1 MKSYLFTTI
10 FSFVILVST
19 AQKAPAPG
27 DFSNPTIF
35 VGSVVTDL
43 AKSVDFYT
51 NIIGMTK
58 TSSFSVDGVKA
69 KELGLTDGRSIDVTV
84 LKLEDSQQ
92 ANEWK
97 LMSFGTKPGHKK
109 PNYLH
114 DDTGMQ
120 YITILV
126 NHLNPVM
133 ERIEKNNIK
142 ILSGKPSTLSEGRF
156 FVLVQDPDGTFIELI
171 GPK

>member
-1 MKSYLFTTI
+1 MKNLSLSI
-10 FSFVILVST
+10 VFVVFAMFST
-19 AQKAPAPG
+19 AQKTPVANE
-27 DFSNPTIF
+27 FSNPTIF

-43 AKSVDFYT
+43 EKSVDFYT

-58 TSSFSVDGVKA
+58 TGEFSVDGAKA
-69 KELGLTDGRSIDVTV
+69 KDLGLTDGRSIDVTV
-84 LKLEDSQQ
+84 LKLEDSPQ

-126 NHLNPVM
+126 NHLTPIIK
-133 ERIEKNNIK
+133 RLDKNNIK
-142 ILSGKPSTLSEGRF
+142 ILSSKPSKLGEGRF
-156 FVLVQDPDGTFIELI
+156 FILVQDPDGTFIELI
-171 GPK
+171 GAM

>member
-1 MKSYLFTTI
+1 MKSYLFTII
-10 FSFVILVST
+10 FSFVMLVST

-58 TSSFSVDGVKA
+58 TGAFSVDGVKA

-84 LKLEDSQQ
+84 LKLEDSPQ

-97 LMSFGTKPGHKK
+97 LMSFGTKPGHKTPK
-109 PNYLH
+109 YLH

-126 NHLNPVM
+126 NHLTPVM

-142 ILSGKPSTLSEGRF
+142 ILSGKPSDLGEGRF
-156 FVLVQDPDGTFIELI
+156 FILVQDPDGTFVELI

>member
-1 MKSYLFTTI
+1 MKSYLFTI
-10 FSFVILVST
+10 FFSFVMLVST

-27 DFSNPTIF
+27 EFSNPTIF

-58 TSSFSVDGVKA
+58 TGAFSVDGAKA

-84 LKLEDSQQ
+84 LKLVDSPQ

-109 PNYLH
+109 PKYLH

-126 NHLNPVM
+126 NHLTPVM

-142 ILSGKPSTLSEGRF
+142 ILSGKPSELGEGRF
-156 FVLVQDPDGTFIELI
+156 FILVQDPDGTFVELI

>member
-1 MKSYLFTTI
+1 MKKL
-10 FSFVILVST
+10 LVSIVFIVFGVASH
-19 AQKAPAPG
+19 AQKSPVPG
-27 DFSNPTIF
+27 EFSNPTIF

-58 TSSFSVDGVKA
+58 TGEFSVDGTKS

-84 LKLEDSQQ
+84 LKLEDSPQ

-126 NHLNPVM
+126 NHLEPIM
-133 ERIEKNNIK
+133 KRIEKNNIK
-142 ILSGKPSTLSEGRF
+142 ILSGKPSDLGEGRKF
-156 FVLVQDPDGTFIELI
+156 ILVQDPDGTFIELI
-171 GPK
+171 GAM

>member
-1 MKSYLFTTI
+1 MKTYFLSFI
-10 FSFVILVST
+10 FISFVFISN
-19 AQKAPAPG
+19 AQKEPATG
-27 DFSNPTIF
+27 EFSNPTIF

-51 NIIGMTK
+51 NIIGMKK
-58 TSSFSVDGVKA
+58 TGAFSVDGEKA
-69 KELGLTDGRSIDVTV
+69 KGLGLTDGRPIDVTV
-84 LKLEDSQQ
+84 LKLEDSPQ

-97 LMSFGTKPGHKK
+97 LMSFGTKPGHKTPK
-109 PNYLH
+109 YLH

-126 NHLNPVM
+126 NHLEPVM
-133 ERIEKNNIK
+133 KRIEKNNVK
-142 ILSGKPSTLSEGRF
+142 ILSGKPSKLDENRF
-156 FVLVQDPDGTFIELI
+156 FILVQDPDGTFIELI

>member
-1 MKSYLFTTI
+1 MKNFL
-10 FSFVILVST
+10 LVVVFIAIAMVSG
-19 AQKAPAPG
+19 AQKAPAENE
-27 DFSNPTIF
+27 FSNPTIF

-58 TSSFSVDGVKA
+58 TGAFSVDGAKG
-69 KELGLTDGRSIDVTV
+69 KELGLTDGRPIDVTV
-84 LKLEDSQQ
+84 LKLEDSPQ

-109 PNYLH
+109 PTYLH

-126 NHLNPVM
+126 NHLNPII

-142 ILSGKPSTLSEGRF
+142 ILSGKPSDLGEGRF
-156 FVLVQDPDGTFIELI
+156 FILIQDPDGTFVELI
-171 GPK
+171 GPR

>member
-1 MKSYLFTTI
+1 MKNLFLLLVFVAFTTI
-10 FSFVILVST
+10 SF

-27 DFSNPTIF
+27 EFSNPTIF

-43 AKSVDFYT
+43 EKSVDFYT

-58 TSSFSVDGVKA
+58 TGAFSVDGVKS
-69 KELGLTDGRSIDVTV
+69 KELGLTDGRPIDVTV
-84 LKLEDSQQ
+84 LKLEDSPQ

-109 PNYLH
+109 PKYIH

-126 NHLNPVM
+126 NHLNPII
-133 ERIEKNNIK
+133 ERIEKNNIQ
-142 ILSGKPSTLSEGRF
+142 ILSGKPSDLGEGRF
-156 FVLVQDPDGTFIELI
+156 FILVQDPDGTFVELI

>member
-1 MKSYLFTTI
+1 MKSYLFTII
-10 FSFVILVST
+10 FSFVMLVST
-19 AQKAPAPG
+19 AQKAPLPEE
-27 DFSNPTIF
+27 FSNPTIF

-58 TSSFSVDGVKA
+58 TGAFSVDGVKG

-84 LKLEDSQQ
+84 LKLEDSPQ

-126 NHLNPVM
+126 NHLTPVM

-142 ILSGKPSTLSEGRF
+142 ILSGKPSELSEGRF
-156 FVLVQDPDGTFIELI
+156 FILVQDPDGTFIELI

>member
-1 MKSYLFTTI
+1 MKKF
-10 FSFVILVST
+10 LVSIVFIAFAFVSN
-19 AQKAPAPG
+19 AQNTPVPG
-27 DFSNPTIF
+27 EFSNPTIF

-51 NIIGMTK
+51 KIIGMTK
-58 TSSFSVDGVKA
+58 TGEFSVDGPKA
-69 KELGLTDGRSIDVTV
+69 KELGLTDGRKVDVTV
-84 LKLEDSQQ
+84 LKLEDSPQ

-126 NHLNPVM
+126 NHLEPIIK
-133 ERIEKNNIK
+133 RIEKNNIK
-142 ILSGKPSTLSEGRF
+142 ILSGKPSDLGGGRLF
-156 FVLVQDPDGTFIELI
+156 ILVQDPDGTFIELI
-171 GPK
+171 GAM

>member
-1 MKSYLFTTI
+1 MKNFLLVVV
-10 FSFVILVST
+10 FVAIAMVSN
-19 AQKAPAPG
+19 AQKAPAPNE
-27 DFSNPTIF
+27 FSNPTIF

-51 NIIGMTK
+51 NVIGMTK
-58 TSSFSVDGVKA
+58 TSTFPVDGTKA
-69 KELGLTDGRSIDVTV
+69 KELGLTDGRSVDVTV
-84 LKLEDSQQ
+84 LKLVDSPQ

-109 PNYLH
+109 PTYLH

-126 NHLNPVM
+126 NHLNPII

-156 FVLVQDPDGTFIELI
+156 FILVQDPDGTFIELI

>member
-1 MKSYLFTTI
+1 MKNLFLLLV
-10 FSFVILVST
+10 FVAFTLVST
-19 AQKAPAPG
+19 AQKAPIPNE
-27 DFSNPTIF
+27 FSNPTIF

-43 AKSVDFYT
+43 TKSVDFYT
-51 NIIGMTK
+51 KIIGMTK
-58 TSSFSVDGVKA
+58 TGAFSVDGVKA
-69 KELGLTDGRSIDVTV
+69 KELGLTDGRPIDVTV
-84 LKLEDSQQ
+84 LKLEDSPQ

-97 LMSFGTKPGHKK
+97 LMSFGTKHGHKK
-109 PNYLH
+109 PKYIH

-126 NHLNPVM
+126 NHLNPII

-142 ILSGKPSTLSEGRF
+142 ILSGKPSDLGEGRF
-156 FVLVQDPDGTFIELI
+156 FILVQDPDGTFVELI

>member
-1 MKSYLFTTI
+1 MKKF
-10 FSFVILVST
+10 LVSIAFIAFAFASN
-19 AQKAPAPG
+19 AQKAPVPG
-27 DFSNPTIF
+27 EFSNPTIF

-58 TSSFSVDGVKA
+58 TGEFSVDGPKA
-69 KELGLTDGRSIDVTV
+69 KELGLTDGRKVDVTV
-84 LKLEDSQQ
+84 LKLEDSPQ

-126 NHLNPVM
+126 NHLEPIIK
-133 ERIEKNNIK
+133 RIEKNNIK
-142 ILSGKPSTLSEGRF
+142 ILSGKPSDLGGGRLF
-156 FVLVQDPDGTFIELI
+156 ILVQDPDGTFIELI
-171 GPK
+171 GAM

>member
-1 MKSYLFTTI
+1 MKKMYFTAILI
-10 FSFVILVST
+10 FAVMFVS
-19 AQKAPAPG
+19 AQKQSAKSE
-27 DFSNPTIF
+27 FSNPTIF

-43 AKSVDFYT
+43 EKSVDFYT
-51 NIIGMTK
+51 NIIGMKK
-58 TSSFSVDGVKA
+58 TGAFSVDAEKA
-69 KELGLTDGRSIDVTV
+69 KELGLTNGKKIDVTV
-84 LKLEDSQQ
+84 LKLEDSPQ

-109 PNYLH
+109 PAYLD

-126 NHLNPVM
+126 NHLEPIM
-133 ERIEKNNIK
+133 KRIEKNNIK
-142 ILSGKPSTLSEGRF
+142 ILSGKPSKLEENRF
-156 FVLVQDPDGTFIELI
+156 FILIQDPDGTFIELI

>member
-1 MKSYLFTTI
+1 MKKF
-10 FSFVILVST
+10 LVSIVFIAFAFVSN
-19 AQKAPAPG
+19 AQKAPVPG
-27 DFSNPTIF
+27 DFSNPTFF

-58 TSSFSVDGVKA
+58 TGEFSVDGPKA
-69 KELGLTDGRSIDVTV
+69 KELGLTDGRKVDVTV
-84 LKLEDSQQ
+84 LKLENSPQ

-126 NHLNPVM
+126 NHLEPIIK
-133 ERIEKNNIK
+133 RIEKNNIK
-142 ILSGKPSTLSEGRF
+142 ILSGKPSDLGGGRLF
-156 FVLVQDPDGTFIELI
+156 ILVQDPDGTFIELI
-171 GPK
+171 GAM

>member
-1 MKSYLFTTI
+1 MKKF
-10 FSFVILVST
+10 LVSIVFIAFVFASN
-19 AQKAPAPG
+19 AQKASAPG
-27 DFSNPTIF
+27 EFSNPTIF

-58 TSSFSVDGVKA
+58 TGEFSVDGPKA
-69 KELGLTDGRSIDVTV
+69 KELGLTDGRKVDVTV
-84 LKLEDSQQ
+84 LKLEDSPQ

-97 LMSFGTKPGHKK
+97 LMSFGSKPGHKK

-126 NHLNPVM
+126 NHLEPIIK
-133 ERIEKNNIK
+133 RIEKNNIK
-142 ILSGKPSTLSEGRF
+142 ILSGKPSDLGGGRLF
-156 FVLVQDPDGTFIELI
+156 ILVQDPDGTFIELI
-171 GPK
+171 GAM

>member
-1 MKSYLFTTI
+1 MKKF
-10 FSFVILVST
+10 LVSIVFIAFAFVSN
-19 AQKAPAPG
+19 AQNEPVPG
-27 DFSNPTIF
+27 EFSNPTIF
-35 VGSVVTDL
+35 IGSVVTDL

-51 NIIGMTK
+51 KIIGMTK
-58 TSSFSVDGVKA
+58 TGEFSVDGPKA
-69 KELGLTDGRSIDVTV
+69 KELGLTDGRKVDVTV
-84 LKLEDSQQ
+84 LKLEDSPQ

-126 NHLNPVM
+126 NHLEPIIK
-133 ERIEKNNIK
+133 RIEKNNIK
-142 ILSGKPSTLSEGRF
+142 ILSGKPSDLGGGRLF
-156 FVLVQDPDGTFIELI
+156 ILVQDPDGTFIELI
-171 GPK
+171 GAM

>member
-1 MKSYLFTTI
+1 MKSYLFTI
-10 FSFVILVST
+10 FFSLVMFVSI

-27 DFSNPTIF
+27 EFSNPTIF

-43 AKSVDFYT
+43 VKSVDFYT
-51 NIIGMTK
+51 NIVGMTK
-58 TSSFSVDGVKA
+58 TSEFSVDGVKA
-69 KELGLTDGRSIDVTV
+69 KELGLTDGRAVDVTV
-84 LKLEDSQQ
+84 LKLENSPQ

-109 PNYLH
+109 PKYLH

-126 NHLNPVM
+126 NHLNPVI
-133 ERIEKNNIK
+133 ERIEKNNIN
-142 ILSGKPSTLSEGRF
+142 ILSGKPSELGEGRF
-156 FVLVQDPDGTFIELI
+156 FILVQDPDGTFIELI

>member
-1 MKSYLFTTI
+1 MKKMFFTA
-10 FSFVILVST
+10 ILVFAVMFVS
-19 AQKAPAPG
+19 AQNQPAKSE
-27 DFSNPTIF
+27 FSNPTIF

-43 AKSVDFYT
+43 EKSVDFYT
-51 NIIGMTK
+51 NIIGMKK
-58 TSSFSVDGVKA
+58 TGAFSVDAEKA
-69 KELGLTDGRSIDVTV
+69 KELGLTNGKKIDVTV
-84 LKLEDSQQ
+84 LKLEDSPQ

-109 PNYLH
+109 PAYLD

-126 NHLNPVM
+126 NHLEPIM
-133 ERIEKNNIK
+133 KRIEKNNIK
-142 ILSGKPSTLSEGRF
+142 ILSGKPSKLEENRF
-156 FVLVQDPDGTFIELI
+156 FILIQDPDGTFIELI